1 MTDEQVERAK
11 RAPSNFVVLVEH
23 NESDFNEEL
32 ETELRNHPDTTVDHV
47 LYGILSEGHKDSQ
60 TARAW
65 LKKNLTAL
73 VKDHGEG
80 TVFRIA
86 NMQPAVTAEIKVVS
100 KLTIR

>member
-11 RAPSNFVVLVEH
+11 RAPSNFVVLVQFTDGAED
-23 NESDFNEEL
+23 NPETAPPLFKMLSDQ
-32 ETELRNHPDTTVDHV
+32 
-47 LYGILSEGHKDSQ
+47 HKDSQ

-65 LKKNLTAL
+65 LKKNLQEL
-73 VKDHGEG
+73 VKVHGEK